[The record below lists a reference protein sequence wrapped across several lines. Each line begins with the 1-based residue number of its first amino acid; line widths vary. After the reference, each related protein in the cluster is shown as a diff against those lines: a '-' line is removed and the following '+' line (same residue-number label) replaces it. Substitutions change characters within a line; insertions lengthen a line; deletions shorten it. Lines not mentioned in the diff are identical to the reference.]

1 MRAIKIL
8 LQTTI
13 VTTPNDW
20 SIARC
25 GKLTELL
32 REQRHANGQ
41 PVFEVVARDRTA
53 SGLPDPVLS

>member
-20 SIARC
+20 SIARF
-25 GKLTELL
+25 GKLT
-32 REQRHANGQ
+32 QASSNG
-41 PVFEVVARDRTA
+41 A
-53 SGLPDPVLS
+53 S